1 MRILVVEDEQKV
13 ADALREGLVDE
24 RYDVVVERTGE
35 GAFFRVNTETFDV
48 VLLDLTL
55 PGRDG
60 LEILR
65 ALRQR
70 RMETPVL
77 VLTARDSLEDRVTG
91 LDAGADDYLVK
102 PFAFAE
108 LLARIRALV
117 RRGRVADAPKLA
129 VGDLEMD
136 LVTRKV
142 LRGGKPGGPHRPRVR
157 AARISDAV
165 SGAGRVARDAGARC
179 LEGNR
184 THDAARQRDRRP
196 HRAPAPQGGS
206 RTHGQVDPHYAWRR
220 LHAARRESRDRNTR
234 WVAGRWWRSHSVRMR
249 LTLWDVAA
257 TTVVL
262 GAYLFGVYTSVSR
275 NVSDSLDE
283 RLRADFYWAAAT
295 VDEGPDGLIMP
306 FPQIDLLL
314 EEESPWVQVWSVDG
328 KQLLLSNDEAQ
339 APSHPGKP
347 GTRPARERT

>member
-13 ADALREGLVDE
+13 ADALREGLEDE
-24 RYDVVVERTGE
+24 RYDVVVERSGE

-117 RRGRVADAPKLA
+117 RRGRVADAPRLT

-142 LRGGKPGGPHRPRVR
+142 LRGGRPVELTVR
-157 AARISDAV
+157 EFELLEFLMRYQGQVV
-165 SGAGRVARDAGARC
+165 SRETLARDVWKETARTTP
-179 LEGNR
+179 LDN
-184 THDAARQRDRRP
+184 
-196 HRAPAPQGGS
+196 
-206 RTHGQVDPHYAWRR
+206 VI
-220 LHAARRESRDRNTR
+220 
-234 WVAGRWWRSHSVRMR
+234 
-249 LTLWDVAA
+249 DVHIA
-257 TTVVL
+257 
-262 GAYLFGVYTSVSR
+262 
-275 NVSDSLDE
+275 
-283 RLRADFYWAAAT
+283 RLRRKVDLDHAIKLIHT
-295 VDEGPDGLIMP
+295 VRGVGFMLREGEP
-306 FPQIDLLL
+306 
-314 EEESPWVQVWSVDG
+314 
-328 KQLLLSNDEAQ
+328 
-339 APSHPGKP
+339 
-347 GTRPARERT
+347 

>member
-102 PFAFAE
+102 PFAFTE

-142 LRGGKPGGPHRPRVR
+142 LRAGKPVDLTVR
-157 AARISDAV
+157 EFELLEFLLRYQGQVV
-165 SGAGRVARDAGARC
+165 SRETLARDVWKETARTTP
-179 LEGNR
+179 LDN
-184 THDAARQRDRRP
+184 
-196 HRAPAPQGGS
+196 
-206 RTHGQVDPHYAWRR
+206 VI
-220 LHAARRESRDRNTR
+220 
-234 WVAGRWWRSHSVRMR
+234 
-249 LTLWDVAA
+249 DVHIA
-257 TTVVL
+257 
-262 GAYLFGVYTSVSR
+262 
-275 NVSDSLDE
+275 
-283 RLRADFYWAAAT
+283 RLRRKVDLEPT
-295 VDEGPDGLIMP
+295 VKLIHTVRGVGFMLREGEP
-306 FPQIDLLL
+306 
-314 EEESPWVQVWSVDG
+314 
-328 KQLLLSNDEAQ
+328 
-339 APSHPGKP
+339 
-347 GTRPARERT
+347 